1 MIYILFVVGSGC
13 GRSGS
18 TKILDT
24 GKCVDLKMSSVPGFV
39 PTRHDSLSSP
49 D

>member
-1 MIYILFVVGSGC
+1 VIYILFVVGSGC
-13 GRSGS
+13 GRFGS
-18 TKILDT
+18 TKMLDT
-24 GKCVDLKMSSVPGFV
+24 GKCVDFKISSDPGFV